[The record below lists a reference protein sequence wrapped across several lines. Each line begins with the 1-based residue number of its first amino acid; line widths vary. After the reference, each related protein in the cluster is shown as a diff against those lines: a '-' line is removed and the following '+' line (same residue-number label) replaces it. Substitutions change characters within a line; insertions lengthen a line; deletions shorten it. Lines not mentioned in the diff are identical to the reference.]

1 MGFTG
6 GPLTFIAPGV
16 THQWNYTWGDDRGA
30 QVATAHVIDPAVIL
44 WATAQGEERE
54 TRGYVVYWV
63 RIVNEGPYGV
73 TYNLQGGGLT

>member
-1 MGFTG
+1 MAFTG
-6 GPLTFIAPGV
+6 GPLTYIAPGV

-30 QVATAHVIDPAVIL
+30 QVATA
-44 WATAQGEERE
+44 QGEERE

-63 RIVNEGPYGV
+63 RITNEGPYGV